1 MSEASLGRAT
11 ACSSPTS
18 AASSAYATVLF
29 GDLGADVVEVER
41 PGPLR
46 TGRCGRGAA

>member
-1 MSEASLGRAT
+1 MPEASLGPRDGVLVAD
-11 ACSSPTS
+11 S
-18 AASSAYATVLF
+18 AASSSYATTLF
-29 GDLGADVVEVER
+29 GDLGADVVEVEQ